1 MTVASAA
8 ALPGETPAASDTVGR
23 FARVDELRGF
33 AAVVV
38 VLCHM
43 SVSTYVGAPNAG
55 QAPLPWLGLVL
66 GFGYLGVPLFF
77 VVSGFCIHWPQ
88 ARASHAGRAET
99 PRWGAFFQRR
109 FWRLYPPYILCLAAT
124 ILLLLV
130 TTGAWPVGLYPLLA
144 QIGLVHTLD
153 PRTFLG
159 LNPPSWTLAVEA
171 QLYLAYPV
179 VFLLT
184 RRLGPWRAVAA
195 ILLLTLLYRLALTF
209 VPLPADYGQIGW
221 EVFLGRWFEWTAG
234 ALVAEWAAGNVR
246 VPERLTTWWIVAP
259 IVAAA
264 IYVGEYHF
272 WHYGIY
278 IVREPL
284 YGVVFALVLL
294 AALRQRR
301 AAAPSAI
308 AAWLGGIGVWSYS
321 LYLVHRPVQLAFEPL
336 ARRIAALPF
345 VIEHRVPTSLLLFAA
360 TTPLILWLARVFYRW
375 CEAPFIRTARGIGRA
390 PKDGATG
397 AASRLPRLA

>member
-1 MTVASAA
+1 MTVASATA
-8 ALPGETPAASDTVGR
+8 PPVETSAASETVGR

-33 AAVVV
+33 AALVV

-55 QAPLPWLGLVL
+55 EPPLPWLGLLL

-88 ARASHAGRAET
+88 ARASHAGSAAT
-99 PRWGAFFQRR
+99 PSWSAFFQRR

-130 TTGAWPVGLYPLLA
+130 TTGAWPVGFYPLLL

-153 PRTFLG
+153 PSTFLG

-179 VFLLT
+179 VFFLT
-184 RRLGPWRAVAA
+184 RRFGAWRAIAS
-195 ILLLTLLYRLALTF
+195 ILALSMLYRVGLT
-209 VPLPADYGQIGW
+209 VLPLPAQYSQIGW
-221 EVFLGRWFEWTAG
+221 EFFLGRWFEWTVG

-246 VPERLTTWWIVAP
+246 LPERLARWWIVVP
-259 IVAAA
+259 VLLLTV
-264 IYVGEYHF
+264 YVGEYHF

-278 IVREPL
+278 LVREPL
-284 YGVVFALVLL
+284 YGAAFALLL
-294 AALRQRR
+294 LTALRQRR
-301 AAAPSAI
+301 AATPSPL
-308 AAWLGGIGVWSYS
+308 AAWLGDVGVWSYS

-345 VIEHRVPTSLLLFAA
+345 VIEHGIPTSLLLFAA
-360 TTPLILWLARVFYRW
+360 TTPLILWLARIFYRW
-375 CEAPFIRTARGIGRA
+375 CEAPFIRTARRIGRA
-390 PKDGATG
+390 PQDGATG
-397 AASRLPRLA
+397 ATSRLPRLA